1 MPCFSGASQVLDKA
15 LCSAVASGLHLTRY
29 WKTRVFYI
37 LITNLSAGASLLFKA
52 CPWMLSSIQ
61 PFTQCES
68 PECLSTLATHSLMLS
83 SSLFHLLFVLLSSW
97 SCSAFHRFYHN
108 YHFLKF
114 ILYVLVIPICFILL
128 SKHVSPTQDFYFWT
142 CFIFAGLFVPFICV
156 NSVEMFYDWNDTW
169 YENYSDSGS
178 KIWALLLISS
188 STLCWCSN
196 IFLLFAS
203 YFSNS
208 FLYALVY
215 FVSSVVLV
223 ALSSSSICENGCKG
237 YTALLSC
244 SASVTLG
251 FYFYVTGITGYKEIT
266 YVAFNVVWTG
276 IVMSY
281 FALSHVEREKP
292 EHTQI
297 NTTEMKNFK
306 DLEETKIEEVAKKRE
321 GYKDVQVFSVYM
333 VGYAVYLGMVISL
346 WENDGFD
353 SVQAVV
359 LISSGLIC
367 FLFYIWTLVVPI
379 VFPDRD
385 LTNSI

>member
-1 MPCFSGASQVLDKA
+1 
-15 LCSAVASGLHLTRY
+15 
-29 WKTRVFYI
+29 
-37 LITNLSAGASLLFKA
+37 
-52 CPWMLSSIQ
+52 
-61 PFTQCES
+61 
-68 PECLSTLATHSLMLS
+68 
-83 SSLFHLLFVLLSSW
+83 
-97 SCSAFHRFYHN
+97 
-108 YHFLKF
+108 
-114 ILYVLVIPICFILL
+114 
-128 SKHVSPTQDFYFWT
+128 
-142 CFIFAGLFVPFICV
+142 
-156 NSVEMFYDWNDTW
+156 
-169 YENYSDSGS
+169 
-178 KIWALLLISS
+178 
-188 STLCWCSN
+188 
-196 IFLLFAS
+196 
-203 YFSNS
+203 
-208 FLYALVY
+208 
-215 FVSSVVLV
+215 
-223 ALSSSSICENGCKG
+223 
-237 YTALLSC
+237 
-244 SASVTLG
+244 
-251 FYFYVTGITGYKEIT
+251 
-266 YVAFNVVWTG
+266 
-276 IVMSY
+276 MSY